1 MFVSLAIIFLL
12 MIPIVGYSLSERNQV
27 SLRQYLMLMR
37 IIWLMI
43 LFWLLFFEPKNF
55 IRWDL
60 LEHYDEL
67 SNLRSNDFQYALNYG
82 EYKGLP
88 IANIYFFLIS
98 RMKDNRFFSVI
109 PLFIDGCAFIY
120 ILKNSFQRERVVN
133 FSHITFATILWWCTF
148 GFKLSISGVRC
159 VTAVAIVTVAIYKDA
174 VKRERSLQVLLL
186 YILPLMIH
194 QFAIVPIVIRLF
206 ARVKHKSIGILA
218 IPAIIL
224 FGPPVARFL
233 GSLTSNYYLQEF
245 VRLLTKYWDRFNIIN
260 WIARADS
267 ASITVYFAFVVVV
280 LYLCYM
286 VLEIKRNANVIDI
299 GTETVA
305 VLEALTIVAF
315 GSLFNYLIIERLMY
329 FIAYGLIICFSW
341 YIQLHKRKSIID
353 YVVLVICL
361 WLFFFNDIY
370 IFLVNYTGV
379 YFLAF

>member
-98 RMKDNRFFSVI
+98 RMKDNRLFSVI

-206 ARVKHKSIGILA
+206 ARVLSKIRAMEFKNRIAADYTCLYKTY
-218 IPAIIL
+218 L
-224 FGPPVARFL
+224 F
-233 GSLTSNYYLQEF
+233 
-245 VRLLTKYWDRFNIIN
+245 
-260 WIARADS
+260 
-267 ASITVYFAFVVVV
+267 
-280 LYLCYM
+280 
-286 VLEIKRNANVIDI
+286 
-299 GTETVA
+299 
-305 VLEALTIVAF
+305 
-315 GSLFNYLIIERLMY
+315 
-329 FIAYGLIICFSW
+329 
-341 YIQLHKRKSIID
+341 
-353 YVVLVICL
+353 
-361 WLFFFNDIY
+361 
-370 IFLVNYTGV
+370 
-379 YFLAF
+379 

>member
-1 MFVSLAIIFLL
+1 MFVSLAVIFLL

-43 LFWLLFFEPKNF
+43 LVWLLFFEPKSF

-67 SNLRSNDFQYALNYG
+67 NSLRSNNFQYALNYG

-98 RMKDNRFFSVI
+98 RMENNHLFSVI

-120 ILKNSFQRERVVN
+120 ILKNSFQREQVVN
-133 FSHITFATILWWCTF
+133 FSHITFAAILWWCTF

-159 VTAVAIVTVAIYKDA
+159 VTAVAIVTVAIYKDV

-186 YILPLMIH
+186 YIIPLMIH
-194 QFAIVPIVIRLF
+194 QFAVVPIVIRLF
-206 ARVKHKSIGILA
+206 ALAKHKSIGILA
-218 IPAIIL
+218 IPAVIQ
-224 FGPPVARFL
+224 FGSPVARFL
-233 GSLTSNYYLQEF
+233 GSLAPNYYLQES

-260 WIARADS
+260 WMARADT
-267 ASITVYFAFVVVV
+267 ASKTVYFAFVGIV

-286 VLEIKRNANVIDI
+286 VLEIKRNADIIDI
-299 GTETVA
+299 STETVA
-305 VLEALTIVAF
+305 LLEALTIVAF
-315 GSLFNYLIIERLMY
+315 GALFNYLIIERLMY

-341 YIQLHKRKSIID
+341 YIRLHKGKSIID
-353 YVVLVICL
+353 YIVLVVCL

-370 IFLVNYTGV
+370 IFLVNYIGA